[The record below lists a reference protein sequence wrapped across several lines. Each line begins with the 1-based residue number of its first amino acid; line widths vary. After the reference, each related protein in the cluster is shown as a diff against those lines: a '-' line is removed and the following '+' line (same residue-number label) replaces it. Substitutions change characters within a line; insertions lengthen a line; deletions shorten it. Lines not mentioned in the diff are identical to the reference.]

1 MRRAD
6 EATLLALD
14 DIVSIATELKTL
26 YPLAVSVADDVTVS
40 RSRGDGVAVSTS
52 TISDP
57 TASAALDGRRARRQH
72 RVKRSRREIRAAMT
86 SLRAAVAA
94 ATLAADS

>member
-6 EATLLALD
+6 EGTLLALE
-14 DIVSIATELKTL
+14 DIIAIATELQSL

-57 TASAALDGRRARRQH
+57 TAAAALDGRRARRQQ

-86 SLRAAVAA
+86 SLRAAAAA